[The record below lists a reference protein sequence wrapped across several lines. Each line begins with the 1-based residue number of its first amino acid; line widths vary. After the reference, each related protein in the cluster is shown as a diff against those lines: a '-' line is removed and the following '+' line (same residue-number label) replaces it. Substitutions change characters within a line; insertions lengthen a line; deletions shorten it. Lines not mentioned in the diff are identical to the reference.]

1 MKVLIVNGSP
11 RKTKNTASLLK
22 SMCKGAASKGAET
35 EFVHLYG
42 LKYTGCLSC
51 FKCKLVGGKSY
62 GRCAVRDELTPVLQA
77 AHEAEVVILG
87 SPVYL
92 FCETGMMRSFME
104 RFVFQYLLY
113 TNKKPPLSP
122 PKKATALVYTMNI
135 KEKDIEAYGLNHA
148 IAASKMFMERIFGG
162 CEIFICSD
170 TKQVDDYSKY
180 EMDYF
185 NTAAK
190 NKRHMELFPQELRR
204 AFDFG
209 VKLVS

>member
-1 MKVLIVNGSP
+1 MKVLVVNGSP

-22 SMCKGAASKGAET
+22 SMCKGAASKGTET

-62 GRCAVRDELTPVLQA
+62 GRCAVRDELTPVLQE

-104 RFVFQYLLY
+104 RFVFQYLIY
-113 TNKKPPLSP
+113 
-122 PKKATALVYTMNI
+122 
-135 KEKDIEAYGLNHA
+135 
-148 IAASKMFMERIFGG
+148 
-162 CEIFICSD
+162 
-170 TKQVDDYSKY
+170 
-180 EMDYF
+180 
-185 NTAAK
+185 
-190 NKRHMELFPQELRR
+190 
-204 AFDFG
+204 
-209 VKLVS
+209 